1 MAAAKSMLKVS
12 PAQKPKTVLPPSIR
26 LSSKESPA
34 SQAFKKDIS
43 TGVTNPEK
51 KDLASTDEHQLKSPP
66 VKADDHSRP
75 FQVKEGVNSQAER
88 TTDLNSTKEA
98 GQEPSRLIKSPPG
111 LAQLLLEH
119 RGTMPPELFAQ
130 LQGYLATQPN
140 PSNDWHPDATPASI
154 TPETVVKV
162 TEPNTASGA
171 STTDLPPFREAPST
185 QVKAPSPKL
194 TVGHKN
200 LPVLTTSQAT
210 ISNDAS
216 VSEKP
221 AGIEAVPDQAQ
232 TPAPPRVQQTMRI
245 VPGQF
250 NIFGEHV
257 IKDRY
262 SAQTS
267 STTSPMTSKADPLSP
282 LSAGFSRLSL
292 REKDHPGVRLG
303 VPAPSTDAK
312 ATAPNFTPAASI
324 KDAQQRLVQA
334 QFTARET
341 PKVVDS
347 AVARQYAAQ
356 SVSNLPQYAST
367 NPFAQ
372 PLAKEKAKASSR
384 AMSTENPLGVP
395 LAADRSRASSQV
407 TSTELPAFL
416 RQPSPPT
423 QRFPTTPYNWNQALK
438 RAPSGGSSKLQL
450 PAFLQG
456 IQPNKDT
463 AAAAR
468 AQYGGTM
475 ANINAP
481 KRDSSENGN
490 HEARPAARTATGET
504 PSTTSSQP
512 VLGSQG
518 ASSTSQAKKENQ
530 PPAKVKDAT
539 FYESVEA
546 LRKWQ
551 RTRESR

>member
-1 MAAAKSMLKVS
+1 MAAAKNMLKVS
-12 PAQKPKTVLPPSIR
+12 TAQKPRTVLPPSIR
-26 LSSKESPA
+26 LSSTEIPA
-34 SQAFKKDIS
+34 NQAPKKDIS
-43 TGVTNPEK
+43 TGVTDPEK
-51 KDLASTDEHQLKSPP
+51 KDLTSTDEHQPKTPP

-75 FQVKEGVNSQAER
+75 FHAKEEVHSQAER
-88 TTDLNSTKEA
+88 TPDLSSTKEA

-111 LAQLLLEH
+111 LVQLLLEH
-119 RGTMPPELFAQ
+119 RDTMPPELFAQ
-130 LQGYLATQPN
+130 LQGYLATQPE
-140 PSNDWHPDATPASI
+140 PTTHWHLDANPASI
-154 TPETVVKV
+154 TLESVVKV
-162 TEPNTASGA
+162 PEPNTTSGA

-194 TVGHKN
+194 TVGHED
-200 LPVLTTSQAT
+200 LPVLTQSKAT
-210 ISNDAS
+210 TSNDAS

-221 AGIEAVPDQAQ
+221 AETEAVPYQAL
-232 TPAPPRVQQTMRI
+232 TPAPPREPQTMRI
-245 VPGQF
+245 VPGQL

-262 SAQTS
+262 STQTS
-267 STTSPMTSKADPLSP
+267 SATSPVTSKADPPSP
-282 LSAGFSRLSL
+282 LSAGFSQLSL
-292 REKDHPGVRLG
+292 REKDHPGFIFE
-303 VPAPSTDAK
+303 VPAHSTDAK
-312 ATAPNFTPAASI
+312 ATAPNFTQAAST
-324 KDAQQRLVQA
+324 KDPQQRQAQA

-341 PKVVDS
+341 PKVIDS

-372 PLAKEKAKASSR
+372 PLSKEKAKESSR
-384 AMSTENPLGVP
+384 TMPTENPLGVP
-395 LAADRSRASSQV
+395 LAVERSRASSQV

-423 QRFPTTPYNWNQALK
+423 QRFPTTPYNWNQAPK

-481 KRDSSENGN
+481 RHDSSENGN
-490 HEARPAARTATGET
+490 HEARPAARTAARET
-504 PSTTSSQP
+504 SFATSSQP
-512 VLGSQG
+512 VLGSQSAG
-518 ASSTSQAKKENQ
+518 STSQAKKENQ
-530 PPAKVKDAT
+530 PPVKVKDAT